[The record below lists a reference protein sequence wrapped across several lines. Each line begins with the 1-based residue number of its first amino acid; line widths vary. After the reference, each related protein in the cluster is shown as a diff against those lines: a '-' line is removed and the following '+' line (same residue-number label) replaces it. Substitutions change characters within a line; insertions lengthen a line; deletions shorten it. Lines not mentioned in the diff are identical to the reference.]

1 MLKELRIKNYAIIDG
16 LNIDFKAGLN
26 ILTGETGAG
35 KSIII
40 ESLGL
45 ILGERASDESIRSGE
60 DSATVEAVYDISR
73 VKNIKEKLSESGI
86 KAENN
91 ELIIRRQISRSGKNR
106 SYINDSAVNLSL
118 LKDIGDMLVDI
129 HGQHEHQTLLHPE
142 NHSIVLDLFGNTL
155 LLREKCRE
163 NYSNL
168 QNLQRE
174 VNELIN
180 KERERVQKIDLL
192 TFQKEEIDKA
202 ELKIGEDDDLKNEKN
217 LLQNAER
224 LHRYATE
231 SYEAL
236 YSTEGSVIEKL
247 NSVITNII
255 EINKIDSSAGKI
267 LDDGKEALFEIE
279 DIASRIRD
287 YTGKIEFNPDRL
299 SEIDDRL
306 AEITALKRKYG
317 TNIEDVLTYRKKI
330 DEDLEILSKSQ
341 ERMDGLSAEIEKLK
355 KEMEDVSM
363 ELAREREKAADRFE
377 SMIEK
382 ELKELKMEKVRF
394 KVNFSYEEDDTSFIK
409 YKGKPVKL
417 FPEGIGKI
425 EFFFSPNIGEDLKPL
440 SKIASGGELSRVML
454 SIKNILTNKDSIPVL
469 IFDEV
474 DAGIGGGVAE
484 IVGEKLKKVSKGRQV
499 FCITHLPQIAS
510 RADSHFLIAKKT
522 SNNRTITSI
531 KELKDDERVEEIA
544 RMAGGKVI
552 TDTVR
557 KHAEEM
563 IIKGGETN

>member
-1 MLKELRIKNYAIIDG
+1 MLKELRIKNYAIIDE
-16 LNIDFKAGLN
+16 LSIDFKAGLN

-60 DSATVEAVYDISR
+60 DSASVEAVYDISR

-86 KAENN
+86 ETENN

-106 SYINDSAVNLSL
+106 SYINNSAVNLSL

-142 NHSIVLDLFGNTL
+142 NHSIVLDLFGNIL
-155 LLREKCRE
+155 PLREKCRE

-192 TFQKEEIDKA
+192 NFQKEEIDKA
-202 ELKIGEDDDLKNEKN
+202 ELNTDEDEELKREKN
-217 LLQNAER
+217 LTQNAER

-231 SYEAL
+231 SYDIL
-236 YSTEGSVIEKL
+236 YSSEGSVTEKL
-247 NSVITNII
+247 NTVITAIG
-255 EINKIDSSAGKI
+255 ELSRIDSSTEKI
-267 LDDGKEALFEIE
+267 LNDGREVLFQIE
-279 DIASRIRD
+279 DLASRIRD
-287 YTGKIEFNPDRL
+287 YSDKIEFNPNRL

-317 TNIEDVLTYRKKI
+317 ANIEDILNYRKKI

-341 ERMDGLSAEIEKLK
+341 ERMDRLTTEIEKLK
-355 KEMEDVSM
+355 KEMEDTLM
-363 ELAREREKAADRFE
+363 KLAREREKASDRFE

-394 KVNFSYEEDDTSFIK
+394 KVEFFYEEDDSSFIK
-409 YKGKPVKL
+409 YKGKPVKF

-484 IVGEKLKKVSKGRQV
+484 VVGEKLKKVSKGRQV

-510 RADSHFLIAKKT
+510 RADTHFQIAKKT
-522 SNNRTITSI
+522 SNGRTITSI
-531 KELKDDERVEEIA
+531 KELKGEERVEEIA
-544 RMAGGKVI
+544 RMAGGKII

-557 KHAEEM
+557 RHAEEM
-563 IIKGGETN
+563 IMKGDKIN

>member
-1 MLKELRIKNYAIIDG
+1 MLKELRIKNYAIIDE
-16 LNIDFKAGLN
+16 LSIDFKAGLN

-60 DSATVEAVYDISR
+60 DSASVEAVYDISR

-86 KAENN
+86 ETENN

-155 LLREKCRE
+155 PLREKCRE

-192 TFQKEEIDKA
+192 NFQKEEIDKA

-247 NSVITNII
+247 NSVITNIT

-279 DIASRIRD
+279 DVASRIRD

-363 ELAREREKAADRFE
+363 ELAKEREKAADRFE

-409 YKGKPVKL
+409 YKGKSVKL

-531 KELKDDERVEEIA
+531 KELKGEERVEEIA

-552 TDTVR
+552 TDTAR

-563 IIKGGETN
+563 IMKCSKIS